1 MKYFVKSIDSSE
13 LRVIMTLD
21 VISGIFVKKIMK
33 VFRDTLR
40 KTDSVSPAVT
50 RKVNSISADEINRMM
65 LWRGKRP

>member
-21 VISGIFVKKIMK
+21 VISGMFVKKIMK

>member
-21 VISGIFVKKIMK
+21 VISGMFVKKIMK

-40 KTDSVSPAVT
+40 KTDLVSPGVT
-50 RKVNSISADEINRMM
+50 RKVDSISADEINRMM

>member
-21 VISGIFVKKIMK
+21 VLTGMFVKKIMK

-40 KTDSVSPAVT
+40 KTDSVSPGVT
-50 RKVNSISADEINRMM
+50 RKVDSISADEINRMM

>member
-21 VISGIFVKKIMK
+21 VISGMFVKKIMK

-40 KTDSVSPAVT
+40 KTDSVSPGVT
-50 RKVNSISADEINRMM
+50 RKVDSISADEINRMM

>member
-1 MKYFVKSIDSSE
+1 MKYFVKSIEISE

-21 VISGIFVKKIMK
+21 VISGMFVKKIMK

-40 KTDSVSPAVT
+40 KTDSVSPGVT
-50 RKVNSISADEINRMM
+50 RKVDSISADEINRMM

>member
-1 MKYFVKSIDSSE
+1 MKYFVKSIESSE

-21 VISGIFVKKIMK
+21 VISGMFVKKIMK

-40 KTDSVSPAVT
+40 KTDSVSPGVT
-50 RKVNSISADEINRMM
+50 RKVDSISADEINRMM

>member
-1 MKYFVKSIDSSE
+1 MKYFVKSIEISE

-21 VISGIFVKKIMK
+21 VISGMFVKKIMK

>member
-1 MKYFVKSIDSSE
+1 MKYFVKSIESSE

-21 VISGIFVKKIMK
+21 VISGMFVKKIMK

-40 KTDSVSPAVT
+40 KTDSVSPGVT

>member
-1 MKYFVKSIDSSE
+1 
-13 LRVIMTLD
+13 MTLD
-21 VISGIFVKKIMK
+21 VLTGMFVKKIMK

>member
-1 MKYFVKSIDSSE
+1 MKYFVKSIEISE

-21 VISGIFVKKIMK
+21 VISGMFVKKIMK

-40 KTDSVSPAVT
+40 KTDSVSPGVT
-50 RKVNSISADEINRMM
+50 WKVDSISADEINRMM

>member
-21 VISGIFVKKIMK
+21 VISGMFVKKIMK

-40 KTDSVSPAVT
+40 KTDSVSPGVT

>member
-1 MKYFVKSIDSSE
+1 MKYFVKSIESSE

-21 VISGIFVKKIMK
+21 VISGMFVKKIMK

-40 KTDSVSPAVT
+40 KTDSVSPGVT
-50 RKVNSISADEINRMM
+50 WKVDSISADEINRMM

>member
-1 MKYFVKSIDSSE
+1 MKYFVKSIEISE

-21 VISGIFVKKIMK
+21 VISGMFVKKIMK

-40 KTDSVSPAVT
+40 KTDSVSPGVT